1 MLEEHFLWNVKQSKR
16 SEYRR
21 EHELETKLNP
31 PTKNVLDT
39 AMDCDGLCGPWWVC
53 WEHRQTNKKTQSS
66 WCSEIAGFN
75 FNCYAQK
82 QDNTFKYP
90 VYGTHEQEHLC
101 HIHWNFVPHSPWVQ
115 QLRRANPLTSSHQV
129 QIPWDPSNYRL
140 RPCHD
145 FGFEDFLSSKIWQCV
160 KTNSTPFLFTSK

>member
-1 MLEEHFLWNVKQSKR
+1 MLEEQFLWNVKQSKR

-21 EHELETKLNP
+21 EHELETKLKP

-75 FNCYAQK
+75 FNMFNCYAQK
-82 QDNTFKYP
+82 QNNRLTFKYP
-90 VYGTHEQEHLC
+90 VYGTNEQEHLC
-101 HIHWNFVPHSPWVQ
+101 HIHWILYHIPHGFSNWEGPTISLKNF
-115 QLRRANPLTSSHQV
+115 TSSQV
-129 QIPWDPSNYRL
+129 QIRWDSGPT
-140 RPCHD
+140 
-145 FGFEDFLSSKIWQCV
+145 F
-160 KTNSTPFLFTSK
+160 